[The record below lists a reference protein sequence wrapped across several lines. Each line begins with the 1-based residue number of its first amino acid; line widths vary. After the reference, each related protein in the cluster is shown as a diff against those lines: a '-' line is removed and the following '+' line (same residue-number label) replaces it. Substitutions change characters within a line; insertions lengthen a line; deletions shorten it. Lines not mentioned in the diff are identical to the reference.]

1 MRPSGV
7 SRFAAPCWDGPEMGD
22 RTVAVTGASR
32 GLGAA
37 MALELAGRGFTVG
50 CLSRKGL
57 GPEEEPVP
65 DHLANRLVN
74 LACDVADPAS
84 AAAALADLTARTG
97 GLHALVNNAGIHK
110 EGRSESFAPED
121 FQEVLNTNAV
131 GVFSLC
137 QAAYPHLV
145 AAGGGVIVNIGSHYD
160 KIGVKYTAAYC
171 ASKAAVGA
179 ITRCLAVEWAR
190 QGIRVV
196 DVAPGF
202 TLTNLNRGHMENERF
217 RQFIERAIPRGS
229 PGEAWEVARFVGSI
243 VADDIPFLNGETF
256 YIDGGQAIAN

>member
-1 MRPSGV
+1 MT
-7 SRFAAPCWDGPEMGD
+7 DT

-32 GLGAA
+32 GLGAE
-37 MALELAGRGFTVG
+37 MALELARRGLTVG
-50 CLSRKGL
+50 CLSRKGI

-65 DHLANRLVN
+65 AELADRMVN
-74 LACDVADPAS
+74 LACDVNDPES
-84 AAAALADLTARTG
+84 GAAALKALAEKTG

-110 EGRSESFAPED
+110 EGRSESFSPAE
-121 FQEVLNTNAV
+121 FSEVLNTNAV
-131 GVFSLC
+131 GLFAMC
-137 QAAYPHLV
+137 QAAYPHLIDS
-145 AAGGGVIVNIGSHYD
+145 GGGVIVNIGSHYD

-190 QGIRVV
+190 KGIRVV

-202 TLTNLNRGHMENERF
+202 TLTNLNRSHMDNERF
-217 RQFIERAIPRGS
+217 RSFIEKAIPRGT

-256 YIDGGQAIAN
+256 YIDGGQAVAN

>member
-1 MRPSGV
+1 MT
-7 SRFAAPCWDGPEMGD
+7 ET

-32 GLGAA
+32 GLGAEI
-37 MALELAGRGFTVG
+37 ALELARRGLTVG
-50 CLSRKGL
+50 CLSRKGI

-65 DHLANRLVN
+65 AELAGRMIN
-74 LACDVADPAS
+74 LACDVNDPES
-84 AAAALADLTARTG
+84 GAAALTALAEKTG

-110 EGRSESFAPED
+110 EGRSESFSPAE
-121 FQEVLNTNAV
+121 FAEVLNTNAV
-131 GVFSLC
+131 GLFAMC
-137 QAAYPHLV
+137 QSAYPHMI
-145 AAGGGVIVNIGSHYD
+145 ASGGGVIVNIGSHYD

-179 ITRCLAVEWAR
+179 ITRCLGVEWAR
-190 QGIRVV
+190 KGIRVV

-202 TLTNLNRGHMENERF
+202 TLTNLNRGHMDNERF
-217 RQFIERAIPRGS
+217 RSFIEKAIPRGA

-256 YIDGGQAIAN
+256 YIDGGQAVAN

>member
-1 MRPSGV
+1 MT
-7 SRFAAPCWDGPEMGD
+7 ET

-37 MALELAGRGFTVG
+37 IALELAGRGFTVG
-50 CLSRKGL
+50 CLSRKGA
-57 GPEEEPVP
+57 GPEEDEVP
-65 DHLANRLVN
+65 PELAGRLVN
-74 LACDVADPAS
+74 LACDVADPES
-84 AAAALADLTARTG
+84 GAAALAALAEKTG

-110 EGRSESFAPED
+110 EGRSESFAADD
-121 FQEVLNTNAV
+121 FREVLNTNAV
-131 GVFSLC
+131 GLFTLC
-137 QAAYPHLV
+137 QAAYPHMV
-145 AAGGGVIVNIGSHYD
+145 SAGGGVIVNIGSHYD

-190 QGIRVV
+190 KGIRVV

-202 TLTNLNRGHMENERF
+202 TLTNLNRGHMDDERF
-217 RQFIERAIPRGS
+217 RRFIERAIPRGA

>member
-1 MRPSGV
+1 MAPSAERV
-7 SRFAAPCWDGPEMGD
+7 
-22 RTVAVTGASR
+22 VAVTGASR

-37 MALELAGRGFTVG
+37 MALDLAARGLIVG
-50 CLSRKGL
+50 CLSRKGV
-57 GPEEEPVP
+57 GPEEEEIP
-65 DHLANRLVN
+65 AAIAERLIN
-74 LACDVADPAS
+74 LACNVTDPEAG
-84 AAAALADLTARTG
+84 AAALTSLAEKAG

-110 EGRSESFAPED
+110 EGRSESFSPAE
-121 FQEVLNTNAV
+121 FSEVLNTNAV
-131 GVFSLC
+131 ALFAMC
-137 QAAYPHLV
+137 QAAYPHLE
-145 AAGGGVIVNIGSHYD
+145 ASGGGVIVNIGSHYD

-190 QGIRVV
+190 KNIRVV

-202 TLTNLNRGHMENERF
+202 TLTNLNRSHMDNERF
-217 RQFIERAIPRGS
+217 RSFIERAIPRGS